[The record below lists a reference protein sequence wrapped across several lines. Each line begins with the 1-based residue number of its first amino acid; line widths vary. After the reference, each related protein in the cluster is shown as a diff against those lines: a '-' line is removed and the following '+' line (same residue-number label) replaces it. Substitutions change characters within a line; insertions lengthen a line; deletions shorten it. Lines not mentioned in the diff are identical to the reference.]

1 MTEIEL
7 KLALTQDPGARLV
20 HTLARTPLLAGGR
33 PRRQLLH
40 NVYFDT
46 PDHQVLRH
54 GMVLRLRRVGTG
66 ARLRWLQTLKTG
78 DRGDSALSRR
88 GEWESP
94 VAGPALSAALLKT
107 TPWAEMD
114 PDGLV
119 YAQLQP
125 CFSTDFTRTRWTLPW
140 PDGSVV
146 EVALDLGQ
154 VVAGTQTKPIR
165 EFELELKAG
174 QASSLFD
181 VALQLAQVVAVIPSS
196 ASKSERGYGLAG
208 AAPAAVPTGPGTPP
222 TLDSLAQAALQAAF
236 RQFTGHLLALRA
248 SDDPEQVHQARVAW
262 RRLRSARR
270 LFGSKLRSPFPAV
283 QDTLQPLLGSL
294 GAVRDMDEARTES
307 LPRVANAYIAGD
319 PQRNRQW
326 QQMLGRLRRASASLR
341 KNLLQ
346 TLDDPATGQAL
357 IRVTQW
363 LDALVPQD
371 TPDSDGPAAA
381 AGPLRAW
388 ARRKIRAQRRKLRAA
403 GASTDDIVRLHQV
416 RILAKRLR
424 YGIDALRPVL
434 PPRRAQRWQ
443 AMATRLQS
451 GIGMQRDAMLA
462 ARLVAGLERS
472 TPIAEFLRG
481 HLAGATET
489 QGKP

>member
-1 MTEIEL
+1 MAGRQPYRSGARRRSDGQRRTVV
-7 KLALTQDPGARLV
+7 ADPRAGTGTARPGRRRQSVRRRTSNWQRSCPASRPVPEQVGARLCVWPATCARSSTDRARYPTDARQPRPGSIASCIPAV
-20 HTLARTPLLAGGR
+20 HRPLARPSRKRRSGAG
-33 PRRQLLH
+33 P
-40 NVYFDT
+40 
-46 PDHQVLRH
+46 P
-54 GMVLRLRRVGTG
+54 GTG
-66 ARLRWLQTLKTG
+66 
-78 DRGDSALSRR
+78 
-88 GEWESP
+88 
-94 VAGPALSAALLKT
+94 
-107 TPWAEMD
+107 
-114 PDGLV
+114 
-119 YAQLQP
+119 
-125 CFSTDFTRTRWTLPW
+125 
-140 PDGSVV
+140 
-146 EVALDLGQ
+146 
-154 VVAGTQTKPIR
+154 
-165 EFELELKAG
+165 
-174 QASSLFD
+174 
-181 VALQLAQVVAVIPSS
+181 
-196 ASKSERGYGLAG
+196 GLA
-208 AAPAAVPTGPGTPP
+208 
-222 TLDSLAQAALQAAF
+222 SLAQRQAPVRVQASISVPGS
-236 RQFTGHLLALRA
+236 RRTGC
-248 SDDPEQVHQARVAW
+248 
-262 RRLRSARR
+262 
-270 LFGSKLRSPFPAV
+270 K
-283 QDTLQPLLGSL
+283 PLLDSL
-294 GAVRDMDEARTES
+294 GAVRDLDVARTES

-451 GIGMQRDAMLA
+451 GILGQQRDAVLA
-462 ARLVAGLERS
+462 ATLVAGLERS
-472 TPIAEFLRG
+472 TAIAEFLRG
-481 HLAGATET
+481 HLAGIT
-489 QGKP
+489 QLQRNRASTGQCTPSIRV